1 MGTHHEQTVPRG
13 ALIGAAV
20 LLVATLGLA
29 ARARSAHEP
38 TDVAA
43 AGVTSVRELRFEDRP
58 DGAVAVLDAET
69 GKEVGLVNPAE
80 GGFVRGVMRGL
91 FRTRKLE
98 SIPPDAR
105 FRLIRQRDGGL
116 VIEDPESGHTV
127 NLRSFGDTNHAS
139 FARLLE
145 PGAPS

>member
-13 ALIGAAV
+13 ALIGAAI
-20 LLVATLGLA
+20 LLVATLALA
-29 ARARSAHEP
+29 ARARSTHEP
-38 TDVAA
+38 TGVAA
-43 AGVTSVRELRFEDRP
+43 AQVASVRELRFEDRP

-69 GKEVGLVNPAE
+69 GSEVGLVNPAE

-98 SIPPDAR
+98 SIAPDAR

-116 VIEDPESGHTV
+116 VIEDPESGHSV
-127 NLRSFGDTNHAS
+127 DLRSFGDTNYAS